1 MGRLLAI
8 ILTLGACFAG
18 GCGDESGDA
27 PTTTTSTPSG
37 GDTLV
42 TYMRGGGFAPVN
54 ETLKVAADG
63 DATLETGF
71 QGGEQQNAEFSLDP
85 AELDHL
91 TQAVDA
97 ADLDG
102 FTKGTAVCAD
112 CYIYTLETASGT
124 IKFTDVDLDEGS
136 DATVP
141 IEVFDLL
148 DVVSKLAEQHT
159 PADADAPAPR

>member
-1 MGRLLAI
+1 MTRLFALA
-8 ILTLGACFAG
+8 LALGACFAS
-18 GCGDESGDA
+18 GCGDDAAA
-27 PTTTTSTPSG
+27 PTTTTSTPGG

-54 ETLKVAADG
+54 ETLKVTVDG

-71 QGGEQQNAEFSLDP
+71 QGGERKNAEFSLTAD
-85 AELDHL
+85 ELDRL
-91 TQAVDA
+91 TKAVDA
-97 ADLDG
+97 ANLDG

-112 CYIYTLETASGT
+112 CYIYTLETAAGT
-124 IKFTDVDLDEGS
+124 IKFTDVDLGDGS

-148 DVVSKLAEQHT
+148 DVVTKLAEQHT
-159 PADADAPAPR
+159 PADDAAAAASR

>member
-1 MGRLLAI
+1 MTRLLAI
-8 ILTLGACFAG
+8 VMTLGACFAC
-18 GCGDESGDA
+18 GCGDSGDV

-42 TYMRGGGFAPVN
+42 AYMRGGGFAPVN
-54 ETLKVAADG
+54 ESLKVTVDG

-71 QGGEQQNAEFSLDP
+71 QGGEQQNDQFSLTAD
-85 AELDHL
+85 ELDRL

-102 FTKGTAVCAD
+102 FTKGTAICAD
-112 CYIYTLETASGT
+112 CYIYTLETAAGT
-124 IKFTDVDLDEGS
+124 IKFTDVDLGEGS

-148 DVVSKLAEQHT
+148 DVVSKLVEQHT
-159 PADADAPAPR
+159 PAADASAPAPR